1 VLNANRAPH
10 LWPLALVLSAV
21 LWIAAT
27 SGGRHLFVKEVLGE
41 AFDSQAD
48 HFLHGDV
55 GIDLDAIR
63 PEAMAINGKIR
74 MYFGPFPA
82 LFRIPLNLIY
92 PPGRGTWSRF
102 SVFCAGLLALWSFA
116 ALVGASLRRSSL
128 SAAARNWLGNAAVAG
143 FVFATPLLFLISSA
157 SIFNEAMIWALAWS
171 VSALSFAVR
180 AWWGE
185 GRNLT
190 LSLLGFS
197 FSVAGTLLSRVT
209 FGLPLLLI
217 APALAFRARREGWRS
232 LAALAGPL
240 IVGMVFHLLLS
251 YAKFGNFSGIRFD
264 AYINSTHR
272 EFVQQ
277 HGMLSLARVPYS
289 FSDYFSVRPPSF
301 KSSPPFVQVDRHF
314 LPHPTLF
321 SLPNSE
327 SYVSLL
333 WASSWLVLGAV
344 FGLVY
349 LLRANRS
356 DWFERCVAAA
366 LLSQVI
372 CILAYFALAQRY
384 LAELVPFLIFSFI
397 VFARNGGT
405 LLHRAAVIALVVV
418 SGAVNS
424 LGTAFWLANDS
435 NLPIE
440 TRIFWS
446 AVAGKN
452 PPAK

>member
-1 VLNANRAPH
+1 VLNANRAPQ
-10 LWPLALVLSAV
+10 LWPLTLVLSAV

-27 SGGRHLFVKEVLGE
+27 SGGRHIFVKEVLGE
-41 AFDSQAD
+41 AFDSQAE

-74 MYFGPFPA
+74 MYFGPVPA
-82 LFRIPLNLIY
+82 LFRIPLNFIY
-92 PPGRGTWSRF
+92 PPGRGMWSRF
-102 SVFCAGLLALWSFA
+102 SGFCAGLIALWTFA
-116 ALVGASLRRSSL
+116 GLIGESLRRSSL
-128 SAAARNWLGNAAVAG
+128 SAAARNWLGNAALAG
-143 FVFATPLLFLISSA
+143 FVFATPLLFLMGSL
-157 SIFNEAMIWALAWS
+157 SIFNEAVIWALAWS
-171 VSALSFAVR
+171 ISALFFAVR
-180 AWWGE
+180 AWKDH
-185 GRNLT
+185 GRSLT
-190 LSLLGFS
+190 WSLLGFS
-197 FSVAGTLLSRVT
+197 FSVAGALLSRVT

-217 APALAFRARREGWRS
+217 APLLAFRVRRAGWLR
-232 LAALAGPL
+232 LAALAAPL
-240 IVGMVFHLLLS
+240 AAGVVFHLLLS

-277 HGMLSLARVPYS
+277 HGMLNLARVPYS
-289 FSDYFSVRPPSF
+289 FSDYFSLRPPSF
-301 KSSPPFVQVDRHF
+301 KSQPPFIQVDRHL

-327 SYVSLL
+327 SYLSLV

-349 LLRANRS
+349 LFRTKRS
-356 DWFERCVAAA
+356 GWFDRCIAAA
-366 LLSQVI
+366 LLLQTV

-384 LAELVPFLIFSFI
+384 LAELLPFLIFAFV
-397 VFARNGGT
+397 VFARDGGSR
-405 LLHRAAVIALVVV
+405 LHRATVIGLVVV
-418 SGAVNS
+418 SVAVNS

-440 TRIFWS
+440 TRVFWS
-446 AVAGKN
+446 AVAGQK